1 MNLLGF
7 KKISII
13 VLLLFSCL
21 VLVILI
27 YVRYEIIFKR
37 IYFLDS
43 QFNNVFLKILGL
55 SYYQM
60 ILKVSDFSVIK
71 VKIVGVGVYNIYII
85 GIRDIVGMIFYKN
98 IMLFW
103 SWYDFFKEDDD
114 SGDLF
119 NFRIE
124 VDLDENRD
132 VYIGIRLF
140 FLLIGS
146 YYVKMEKNLDSV
158 YVVNG
163 GKWV

>member
-1 MNLLGF
+1 
-7 KKISII
+7 
-13 VLLLFSCL
+13 
-21 VLVILI
+21 
-27 YVRYEIIFKR
+27 
-37 IYFLDS
+37 
-43 QFNNVFLKILGL
+43 
-55 SYYQM
+55 M